1 MCAMKKCF
9 VLAVLLFTSL
19 AHAATD
25 KLTII
30 KAGPVGELAQL
41 SEANEVRVIFSE
53 PMVAL
58 GRIPKVLTVP
68 WFHIAPE
75 VAGKFRWSGTTTLIF
90 TPSKALPYA
99 TKYEVTVDADAA
111 AVSKRTLGK
120 AYHFSFVT
128 PTIQLKVV
136 DWYRKGGKVD
146 GPVFIALRF
155 NQPVDPANVAAHL
168 TARYS
173 PHEFTAV
180 DIPALARLTAP
191 ERAAFEARLAK
202 AKAAAAAD
210 GAVPVTLATDWDKK
224 HWPVAPEQ
232 VVVQTT
238 AAVPPESHVDV
249 LLDGELAKTPSN
261 VRSGKKQM
269 YSIAVEPAFLVK
281 AIRCVEQCDPDM
293 SNRIDLVS
301 REGVSFANV
310 RKAVSVIDITNPAKE
325 VKLKQEKPKEEWDSP
340 NRAFALDELGY
351 TLAPAHTFLVRID
364 PSLTDESGQ
373 QLGYTWEAVAEYWHK
388 SAYSSFGD
396 GHGVWETGGGP
407 LLPFSARNIKNVQQW
422 VSPMTLEQVVPTIID
437 LEKVS
442 FAAAP
447 PVKPQERKLAP
458 VADKVQA
465 YGVDVSAAAPS
476 GRGLVWVAIRDGDP
490 IAKSQ
495 IYGGGEV
502 TTRSTLVQVT
512 NLGVSVKDSPQNSL
526 VFVTRLD
533 TAVPVAGAK
542 VSIRNSENTVLW
554 SGTTDD
560 KGIAIAPSTPG
571 LRAMAKKAEG
581 NGQRQAR
588 SEFEDEPVDSWE
600 AVDSMAFI
608 ATAEKD
614 GDIAYAA
621 SNWNDGI
628 RPWEFGINFDLAEA
642 QPLLRGTVFADRGVY
657 KPGEEVHLKAI
668 LRSDTPAGVQ
678 LLGQSTNVT
687 IVVRDSHDKEVDR
700 RTVTTN
706 EWSTTE
712 WTWKVPAEG
721 ALGLYRVMGRI
732 AGQRLRVYGDFLVA
746 AYRRPEFRV
755 DVKMTAPSSVAGTK
769 IDGVVAG
776 RYLFGGPMPK
786 MPVKWT
792 YTKTPIFEVPRA
804 ISEKFTED
812 QYTFLGEDDE
822 NARGESTISEKEAK
836 LDAKGDLT
844 LKLDTELGAG
854 WPWSYQLEGDV
865 TDVTRQKIAGRNS
878 VRIDPAPWYIGLKTP
893 PYFAEA
899 GKGVDTAVVAAGL
912 DGNATA
918 GVSVVVDL
926 HRIQWNSVRH
936 SEGNG
941 FYTWETE
948 RKEVPSGQWTV
959 VTTAG
964 PQPAPLHVPIAEG
977 GEYLLI
983 AKAEDAAGHSTTT
996 RSWFY
1001 ASGGGYSAWARY
1013 DHNRIDLVPEKKT
1026 WKPGDTARILI
1037 KSPWEH
1043 ATALLTTEREGV
1055 RTWRQFELTSTQQT
1069 ITVPITEKDIP
1080 NVFVSVLLL
1089 KGRTKES
1096 GGNDET
1102 DPGKPAF
1109 RVGYV
1114 ELDIEDLSKK
1124 LQVDVKADREEYRP
1138 ASKANVEVNVR
1149 DSKGAGT
1156 KSEVTL
1162 WAVDYGVL
1170 SLTGY
1175 KTPQVL
1181 DSIYIKK
1188 ALQVATNESRQKVI
1202 SRRVLTP
1209 KGSTDGGGGGRD
1221 SGPGMMRK
1229 DFRVLAF
1236 WLGSLVTD
1244 KNGKAKTT
1252 VTLPE
1257 SLTTY
1262 RIMAVAGDKASR
1274 FGWAQNEIRIN
1285 KPLMIT
1291 PAFPRFL
1298 ALGDTAFFGSAV
1310 RSQLKTGGQAT
1321 VTVKSL
1327 DPSIIEINGESK
1339 QIVDVGPGASI
1350 EVRFNATAKSV
1361 GEARIQMSVA
1371 MNGETDAYEEVLPVR
1386 LLLPLD
1392 TVAAYG
1398 EANPQAKETLEVP
1411 KDAITTMGGLHVE
1424 LSSTAMVGLSEGAE
1438 YLVTYPYGCA
1448 EQRSSAAM
1456 ALMLAGDLGD
1466 AFKLP
1471 GIDAAHA
1478 KATAQS
1484 TIKELYKFQCED
1496 GGFSLW
1502 AGECVEPTSPYLT
1515 SHVVHVMQRGKQL
1528 GYDVDKDVLERAYKR
1543 METSLAETKPTNE
1556 GFFPW
1561 YTGWQAFVVKTL
1573 AEGGHDED
1581 SHLNRLYAYAD
1592 RMPLFG
1598 IAYLTDALLAKNDRG
1613 PRYVELHRRLTNAI
1627 SPEAGEAH
1635 VEELHD
1641 DILAWLWSSNPR
1653 TTAITLDT
1661 LVRGGEDEAL
1671 VKPMVRWLM
1680 HVRKH
1685 GRWGNT
1691 QENSWAME
1699 ALVDYYKKYE
1709 SETPDFTATVTAG
1722 PLPIAKDGFHGR
1734 SSEAKVHD
1742 VPMAQLPRESVP
1754 VLFDKQ
1760 GPGVLFYLLR
1770 LRYSAPSLMNEP
1782 REQGITV
1789 TRHYALD
1796 GSKTPATSF
1805 KAGDLIRVSL
1815 TIHNTKERRF
1825 VAVTDP
1831 IPAGTEPVESWFA
1844 TTATDLAAA
1853 QQKSEDNATGGW
1865 WAWERGGFDHVERHD
1880 DRVDLFATRLAEG
1893 NHEFSYLVRATTAGK
1908 FTAAPLRAEEMYT
1921 PEVFGRTASDVVEVK
1936 P

>member
-1 MCAMKKCF
+1 MCAMKKCV
-9 VLAVLLFTSL
+9 VLAVLFVASL

-25 KLTII
+25 KLSIT

-58 GRIPKVLTVP
+58 GRIPKVLTIP
-68 WFHIAPE
+68 WFHISPA
-75 VAGKFRWSGTTTLIF
+75 ADGKFRWSGTTTLIF
-90 TPSKALPYA
+90 TPSKTLPFA
-99 TKYEVTVDADAA
+99 TKYDVTVDADAA
-111 AVSKRTLGK
+111 AVSKHTLGK
-120 AYHFSFVT
+120 AYHFSFTT

-146 GPVFIALRF
+146 DVVFIALRF
-155 NQPVDPANVAAHL
+155 NQPVDAATIGAHL
-168 TARYS
+168 TAHYS
-173 PHEFTAV
+173 PHELTEV
-180 DIPALARLTAP
+180 DIPALARLTAA
-191 ERAAFEARLAK
+191 ERAAFEAKVAK
-202 AKAAAAAD
+202 ARQAAAAD
-210 GAVPVTLATDWDKK
+210 SAVPLAAATDWDKK
-224 HWPVAPEQ
+224 HWPAAPEQ
-232 VVVQTT
+232 VVFQTT

-249 LLDGELAKTPSN
+249 MLDGELAKTPSS
-261 VRSGKKQM
+261 VRTGKQQQ
-269 YSIAVEPAFLVK
+269 YSISVEPAFFVK
-281 AIRCVEQCDPDM
+281 SIRCVEKCDPDM
-293 SNRIDLVS
+293 SNRVELIS
-301 REGVSFANV
+301 REGVSFAAV
-310 RKAVSVIDITNPAKE
+310 RKAVSIVDITNPAKE
-325 VKLKQEKPKEEWDSP
+325 VKLHQEKPKEEWDAP
-340 NRAFALDELGY
+340 NRNVAFDELGY
-351 TLAPAHTFLVRID
+351 TIAPAHTYLIRID
-364 PSLTDESGQ
+364 PSLMDESGQ
-373 QLGYTWEAVAEYWHK
+373 ALGYTWEAVAEYWHK
-388 SAYSSFGD
+388 SAFSSFGD

-422 VSPMTLEQVVPTIID
+422 VSPLSLEQLVPTMLE
-437 LEKVS
+437 LEKAS

-458 VADKVQA
+458 VADKIQA
-465 YGVDVSAAAPS
+465 YGVDVSAAAPN
-476 GRGLVWVAIRDGDP
+476 GKGLVWVAVRDGDP
-490 IAKSQ
+490 IAKAE
-495 IYGGGEV
+495 IYGGAEV

-512 NLGVSVKDSPQNSL
+512 NLGLSVKDSPQNTL

-533 TAVPVAGAK
+533 TAAPVAGAK
-542 VSIRNSENTVLW
+542 VSIRNAENQVIWT
-554 SGTTDD
+554 GTTDE
-560 KGIAIAPSTPG
+560 KGIAVAPSTPG
-571 LRAMAKKAEG
+571 LRTLAKGETPQL
-581 NGQRQAR
+581 QRQAR
-588 SEFEDEPVDSWE
+588 AEFEDEPIDSWQ
-600 AVDSMAFI
+600 ALDSVRFV

-614 GDIAYAA
+614 GDTAYAV
-621 SNWNDGI
+621 SNWSDGI
-628 RPWEFGINFDLAEA
+628 KPWDFGLNFDLAEA

-678 LLGQSTNVT
+678 LLGPSTSVT

-700 RTVTTN
+700 RTLTTN
-706 EWSTTE
+706 EWSTSE

-721 ALGLYRVMGRI
+721 ALGTYRVMGRI

-769 IDGVVAG
+769 IDGVVSG
-776 RYLFGGPMPK
+776 RYLFGGAMSK
-786 MPVKWT
+786 LPVRWT
-792 YTKTPIFEVPRA
+792 FTRTPLWDVPRA
-804 ISEKFTED
+804 ISERFTED
-812 QYTFLGEDDE
+812 QYTFLGEDEE
-822 NARGESTISEKEAK
+822 NARGQTTLSEKEAK
-836 LDAKGDLT
+836 LDAKGDLA
-844 LKLDTELGAG
+844 LKLDTDVAAG
-854 WPWSYQLEGDV
+854 WPWSYELQGDV
-865 TDVTRQKIAGRNS
+865 TDITRQKIAGRNS

-899 GKGVDTAVVAAGL
+899 GKGIDTGVVAAAI
-912 DGNATA
+912 DGSASA
-918 GVSVVVDL
+918 GVSVVVEL

-941 FYTWETE
+941 FYSWETE

-959 VTTAG
+959 VTTDG
-964 PQPAPLHVPIAEG
+964 PQAAPLHVPIAEG
-977 GEYLLI
+977 GEYLLVAT
-983 AKAEDAAGHSTTT
+983 AKDAAGHATTT
-996 RSWFY
+996 RAWFY

-1055 RTWRQFELTSTQQT
+1055 RMWRQFELTSTQQT
-1069 ITVPITEKDIP
+1069 VTVPITESDIP

-1102 DPGKPAF
+1102 DPGKPSF

-1114 ELDIEDLSKK
+1114 ELDVEDVGKK
-1124 LQVDVKADREEYRP
+1124 LQVDVKADRTEYRP

-1149 DSKGAGT
+1149 DVKGAGA

-1188 ALQVATNESRQKVI
+1188 ALQVATDESRQKVI

-1221 SGPGMMRK
+1221 TGPGMMRK

-1244 KNGKAKTT
+1244 KNGKARTT

-1327 DPSIIEINGESK
+1327 DPSIIEITGDPK
-1339 QIVDVGPGASI
+1339 QSVDVGPEASV
-1350 EVRFNATAKSV
+1350 EVRFNAVAKSV
-1361 GEARIQMSVA
+1361 GEVRIQMSVA

-1411 KDAITTMGGLHVE
+1411 KDAIMTMGGLHVE

-1456 ALMLAGDLGD
+1456 ALMLAGDLGE

-1471 GIDAAHA
+1471 GIDAPHV
-1478 KATAQS
+1478 KTIAQA
-1484 TIKELYKFQCED
+1484 TIKELYKFQCDD

-1502 AGECVEPTSPYLT
+1502 AGECPASTSPYLT
-1515 SHVVHVMQRGKQL
+1515 AHVLHVMQRGKKL
-1528 GYDVDKDVLERAYKR
+1528 GYEVDKDVLERGYKR
-1543 METSLAETKPTNE
+1543 LEAALAEKKPDNE
-1556 GFFPW
+1556 AYFPW
-1561 YTGWQAFVVKTL
+1561 YTAYQAFAVKVL

-1581 SHLNRLYAYAD
+1581 SHINRLYEYAD
-1592 RMPLFG
+1592 RMSLFG
-1598 IAYLTDALLAKNDRG
+1598 VAYLTDALLAKNDHG

-1627 SPEAGEAH
+1627 APEAGEAH
-1635 VEELHD
+1635 VEELKD
-1641 DILAWLWSSNPR
+1641 DYLAWLWSSNAR
-1653 TTAITLDT
+1653 STAITLDT

-1671 VKPMVRWLM
+1671 VKQMVRWLM
-1680 HVRKH
+1680 HARKH

-1699 ALVDYYKKYE
+1699 SLVDYYKKYE
-1709 SETPDFTATVTAG
+1709 SETPDFTAIVTAG
-1722 PLPIAKDGFHGR
+1722 PTSIAKDTFHGR
-1734 SSEAKVHD
+1734 STEAKSHD
-1742 VPMAQLPRESVP
+1742 VPMAQLPTASVP

-1760 GPGVLFYLLR
+1760 GPGVLFYLMR
-1770 LRYSAPSLMNEP
+1770 LRYTAPSLMNEP
-1782 REQGITV
+1782 REQGIIV

-1796 GSKTPATSF
+1796 GTKTPATSF
-1805 KAGDLIRVSL
+1805 KAGDLIKVSL
-1815 TIHNTKERRF
+1815 TIRNTKERRF
-1825 VAVTDP
+1825 VAITDP

-1844 TTATDLAAA
+1844 TTASDLADA
-1853 QQKSEDNATGGW
+1853 QRKNEENASGGW
-1865 WAWERGGFDHVERHD
+1865 MWWESGGFDHVERHD

-1893 NHEFSYLVRATTAGK
+1893 THEFSYLVRATTAGK